1 MAITTNYKELKLCK
15 HGLPTWDAMLPVVL
29 LVASEHAEQIK
40 RSTIKDEAIK
50 KWNYLNHF
58 SN

>member
-29 LVASEHAEQIK
+29 LVASEHAEPIK

-50 KWNYLNHF
+50 KNGIT
-58 SN
+58 